1 VAEPGDIVRQFLES
15 HAADVLELA
24 GIPSNAPIDVIDAGL
39 GTFIAGADK
48 VLVPDMLL
56 RGRWMEES
64 VTYQEI
70 IKKGKAEGKVEGV
83 AEEAQRIL
91 LRVGTKTFGAPDAAT
106 QAAIAEIID
115 RERLEAMIDRVGE
128 VKSWL
133 ELLAK
138 PRSQRRNGRKRR

>member
-15 HAADVLELA
+15 HPADVLELA

-64 VTYQEI
+64 VTYQ
-70 IKKGKAEGKVEGV
+70 ADYQEGKG
-83 AEEAQRIL
+83 R
-91 LRVGTKTFGAPDAAT
+91 G
-106 QAAIAEIID
+106 
-115 RERLEAMIDRVGE
+115 
-128 VKSWL
+128 KS
-133 ELLAK
+133 
-138 PRSQRRNGRKRR
+138 RRRG

>member
-1 VAEPGDIVRQFLES
+1 
-15 HAADVLELA
+15 
-24 GIPSNAPIDVIDAGL
+24 
-39 GTFIAGADK
+39 
-48 VLVPDMLL
+48 M
-56 RGRWMEES
+56 
-64 VTYQEI
+64 
-70 IKKGKAEGKVEGV
+70 

>member
-1 VAEPGDIVRQFLES
+1 MAEPGDIVRQFLES

-70 IKKGKAEGKVEGV
+70 IKKGKAEGKAEGV

-91 LRVGTKTFGAPDAAT
+91 LRVGTKTFGAPD
-106 QAAIAEIID
+106 AAIAEIID